1 MVATGN
7 PLHANVYAVYLVH
20 EKAVLRALLNE
31 PRYLGMNPDLVKVDL
46 LADETSSELRAL
58 FAHSITASGKSD
70 TKQISLMSVISAI
83 KGCSFVENP
92 VLYTK
97 EDGTQVTNFHEGAT
111 PGCHTNLT
119 RNLGLAKWAG
129 TSDSLRGSEEYLA
142 AVEVAIRKAEAAQ
155 EANDPLYCVGEDT
168 LRFNQAFTLAEFRD
182 LAASA
187 GVPYLGSG

>member
-97 EDGTQVTNFHEGAT
+97 EDGTQVTNFHEG
-111 PGCHTNLT
+111 
-119 RNLGLAKWAG
+119 LAKWAG